1 MRKDFVNEVS
11 RVHKIERTDMIEKDL
26 ILHQILSD
34 LSKNSFFSENF
45 IFKGGTCLIKHYLG
59 YFRFSEDIDF
69 TWKDQTIFK
78 GKSQKEIRRHLSKIV
93 DDIGELFEE
102 ISAKR
107 GFEFTCEKHNTK
119 FVELGGGNKFCT
131 FKIWYKSEVLN
142 RESFMKVQINFVE
155 KLLFSPQKAELKS
168 LLSKQNEELR
178 LMFPEYEEYLQKI
191 SFEIYDVREIFSE
204 KIRSILT
211 RQGIK
216 ARDFLDVYLISKK
229 FQIDLED
236 IYDPIVSKTKFMLDF
251 YEKYRENFEKKKS
264 LVTSLPFRWGEE
276 KELLL
281 QPIDEKDF
289 FKFLE
294 KLKPALKRI
303 IEKIAEETK
312 SS

>member
-11 RVHKIERTDMIEKDL
+11 RIHKIERKDMIEKDL

-34 LSKNSFFSENF
+34 LSKNSFFLENF

-69 TWKDQTIFK
+69 TWKDQTIFQ

-93 DDIGELFEE
+93 DDIGELFEK
-102 ISAKR
+102 ISANR
-107 GFEFTCEKHNTK
+107 GFEFTCKKHNTK

-168 LLSKQNEELR
+168 LISKQNEELQ
-178 LMFPEYEEYLQKI
+178 LMFPEYEEYMQKI
-191 SFEIYDVREIFSE
+191 IFEIYDVREIFSE

-236 IYDPIVSKTKFMLDF
+236 IYDPIVCKTKFMLDL
-251 YEKYRENFEKKKS
+251 YEKYRENFEKKKG
-264 LVTSLPFRWGEE
+264 LVTALPFRWGEE

-294 KLKPALKRI
+294 KLKQALKRI

-312 SS
+312 NS